1 MRFSNRTRA
10 IGMPAAVLFG
20 LALYAVSMTVQVPTV
35 RAATSPL
42 DAQASEL
49 VRLMNGARKAAG
61 KAPLVID
68 TNLASKARDG
78 AIPCPDDPAKTISGR
93 AQDFAAFN
101 TSSHDLRLCDS
112 ATYALSTT
120 AFVSTM
126 QTAWGYGSV
135 GEIVGMNSGYG
146 NGAYLWQ
153 YTVSGKVLW
162 QTWTYATTGH
172 IMGSSNPPAGW
183 QSSSTHWSIIMGAY
197 DRVGCGGWASG
208 ATYYYDCVFARGGAY
223 PTGAAPALSPFSNPL
238 PTPVPTAPPP
248 PAPTAHPVAPTSK
261 PVSGGGAI
269 SGSGTTATHAPT
281 QAPTATPT
289 IIPTATPTDAPTAA
303 PTLLAVAI
311 QAAAATGTPA
321 PVAALQQS
329 RNDMLPSS
337 RTTAFAGAMLQ
348 LLAAATAS
356 VSAMLAAFLAILAL
370 RRRRRKTA
378 L

>member
-1 MRFSNRTRA
+1 
-10 IGMPAAVLFG
+10 MPAAVLLG
-20 LALYAVSMTVQVPTV
+20 LALYVVSMTVQVPTV

-61 KAPLVID
+61 KAPLVVD

-78 AIPCPDDPAKTISGR
+78 AIPCPDDAAKTISGR

-135 GEIVGMNSGYG
+135 GEIIGVNSGYG

-153 YTVSGKVLW
+153 YIVSGKVLW

-172 IMGSSNPPAGW
+172 IMGSATTGW
-183 QSSSTHWSIIMGAY
+183 QSSSTHWGIIMGAY

-208 ATYYYDCVFARGGAY
+208 ASYYYDCVFARGGAY
-223 PTGAAPALSPFSNPL
+223 PTRAAPASSPFSNPL
-238 PTPVPTAPPP
+238 PTPVPTGPPT
-248 PAPTAHPVAPTSK
+248 PAPTARPVAPTSK
-261 PVSGGGAI
+261 PVSGGGAS
-269 SGSGTTATHAPT
+269 SGGGTAATHAPT

-289 IIPTATPTDAPTAA
+289 IAPPAAPTDAPTAA
-303 PTLLAVAI
+303 PTLLAAGIRVAD
-311 QAAAATGTPA
+311 ATGTPA
-321 PVAALQQS
+321 LVAALQQS

-337 RTTAFAGAMLQ
+337 RTTGFAGGMLQ
-348 LLAAATAS
+348 LLAAAAAS
-356 VSAMLAAFLAILAL
+356 VLAMLAAFLVILSL
-370 RRRRRKTA
+370 RRRRRETA
-378 L
+378 P

>member
-1 MRFSNRTRA
+1 
-10 IGMPAAVLFG
+10 MPAAVLFG

-35 RAATSPL
+35 RAASSPL

-49 VRLMNGARKAAG
+49 VRLMNGARQAAG

-68 TNLASKARDG
+68 TNLASKASDG

-135 GEIVGMNSGYG
+135 GEIIGMNGGYG
-146 NGAYLWQ
+146 NGAYLWP
-153 YTVSGKVLW
+153 YRVSGKVLW

-172 IMGSSNPPAGW
+172 IMGSSSPPAGW
-183 QSSSTHWSIIMGAY
+183 QSSSTHWNIIMGAY

-208 ATYYYDCVFARGGAY
+208 ATYYYDCAFARGGAY
-223 PTGAAPALSPFSNPL
+223 PTHAAPASSPFSNPL
-238 PTPVPTAPPP
+238 PTPVPPAPPT
-248 PAPTAHPVAPTSK
+248 PARTARPVAPTSK
-261 PVSGGGAI
+261 PVSGGGAN
-269 SGSGTTATHAPT
+269 SGGGTAATHAPT

-289 IIPTATPTDAPTAA
+289 IAPTDVPTAAPTDVPTAA
-303 PTLLAVAI
+303 PTLLAAAIHVAD
-311 QAAAATGTPA
+311 ATGTPT

-329 RNDMLPSS
+329 RNDMPPASQ
-337 RTTAFAGAMLQ
+337 TTGLVGAMLQ
-348 LLAAATAS
+348 LLAAAVAS
-356 VSAMLAAFLAILAL
+356 VSAVLAAFLAILSL
-370 RRRRRKTA
+370 RRRRRQTA
-378 L
+378 R

>member
-1 MRFSNRTRA
+1 
-10 IGMPAAVLFG
+10 MPAAVLLG

-61 KAPLVID
+61 KAPLVVD

-78 AIPCPDDPAKTISGR
+78 AIPCPDDAANTISGR

-135 GEIVGMNSGYG
+135 GEIIGVNSGYG

-153 YTVSGKVLW
+153 YVVSGKVLW

-172 IMGSSNPPAGW
+172 IMGSATTGW
-183 QSSSTHWSIIMGAY
+183 QSSSTHWGIIMGAY

-208 ATYYYDCVFARGGAY
+208 ASYYYDCVFARGGAY
-223 PTGAAPALSPFSNPL
+223 PTRAAPASSPFSNPL
-238 PTPVPTAPPP
+238 PTPVPTGPPT
-248 PAPTAHPVAPTSK
+248 PAPTARPVAPTSK
-261 PVSGGGAI
+261 PVSGGGAS
-269 SGSGTTATHAPT
+269 SGGGTAATHAPT

-289 IIPTATPTDAPTAA
+289 IAPTATPTIAPTAA
-303 PTLLAVAI
+303 PTLLVAAI
-311 QAAAATGTPA
+311 RVAGETSTPA
-321 PVAALQQS
+321 QVSALQQS

-337 RTTAFAGAMLQ
+337 RTTGFAGGMLQ
-348 LLAAATAS
+348 LLAAAAAS
-356 VSAMLAAFLAILAL
+356 VLAMLAAFLVILSL
-370 RRRRRKTA
+370 RRRRRETA
-378 L
+378 P